1 MLFGGCKYSSILL
14 QQKLDFFQIKISSP
28 KQRFNWQMC
37 SVKLSTKRVRTFL
50 SSLISPLSNAI
61 ATTTEVKLLQHL
73 SECQLGIGGK
83 TSFLLHKIVLV
94 YYIIGKYLLTS
105 YFCNARS
112 KSLKS
117 YFISKNPVTTQI
129 FNLYQFDQYRSN

>member
-1 MLFGGCKYSSILL
+1 
-14 QQKLDFFQIKISSP
+14 
-28 KQRFNWQMC
+28 MC

-83 TSFLLHKIVLV
+83 TSFLLHKIVL
-94 YYIIGKYLLTS
+94 YYIIGNCTYLLLTE
-105 YFCNARS
+105 C
-112 KSLKS
+112 L
-117 YFISKNPVTTQI
+117 TTQ
-129 FNLYQFDQYRSN
+129 FVMQDQNH

>member
-1 MLFGGCKYSSILL
+1 ML

-83 TSFLLHKIVLV
+83 TSFLLHKIVL
-94 YYIIGKYLLTS
+94 YYIIGNCTYVLLTERLNTQ
-105 YFCNARS
+105 FCNARS

-117 YFISKNPVTTQI
+117 YFISKNPVTTVI
-129 FNLYQFDQYRSN
+129 FNLHRFDQYRSN

>member
-14 QQKLDFFQIKISSP
+14 QEKLDFFQIKISSP

-83 TSFLLHKIVLV
+83 TSFLLHKIVL

-105 YFCNARS
+105 YRV
-112 KSLKS
+112 S
-117 YFISKNPVTTQI
+117 YYTI
-129 FNLYQFDQYRSN
+129 L